1 MRKHV
6 EHRVWKPPENAIR
19 GGFTGA
25 ARYHS
30 STYQLMDCGY
40 QGNDHCNNGSRAA
53 KEPFNICPN
62 PEIRDLCTVCGANE
76 LMAHVC
82 PFYCQNENTHTHSK
96 REKRKCS
103 WQNGVK
109 RKAGTCLFILPF
121 HRSQASLLNAL
132 KKKKI
137 TVPVQLFMLL
147 FH

>member
-1 MRKHV
+1 MVGASARTDKRLMMRKHV

-53 KEPFNICPN
+53 KQPLNIFPN

-82 PFYCQNENTHTHSK
+82 PFYCQTEQ
-96 REKRKCS
+96 RERGRERRRETRGS
-103 WQNGVK
+103 
-109 RKAGTCLFILPF
+109 AGG
-121 HRSQASLLNAL
+121 RM
-132 KKKKI
+132 
-137 TVPVQLFMLL
+137 V
-147 FH
+147 